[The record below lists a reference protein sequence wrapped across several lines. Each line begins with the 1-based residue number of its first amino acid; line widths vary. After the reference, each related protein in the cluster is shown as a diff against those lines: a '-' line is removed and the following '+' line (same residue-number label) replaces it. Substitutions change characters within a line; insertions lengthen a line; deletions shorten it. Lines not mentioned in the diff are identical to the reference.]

1 MPLAVAPTTATTGT
15 AAGGSARPWPGIDVG
30 GIWLVFQG
38 TDAERPEGTMTAP
51 IPEGRD
57 EQPLDVDQ
65 QVPDEHGSELPDG
78 HDPSAAEE
86 AVREENAETSF
97 PEPSQ

>member
-1 MPLAVAPTTATTGT
+1 
-15 AAGGSARPWPGIDVG
+15 
-30 GIWLVFQG
+30 
-38 TDAERPEGTMTAP
+38 MTAP

>member
-1 MPLAVAPTTATTGT
+1 
-15 AAGGSARPWPGIDVG
+15 
-30 GIWLVFQG
+30 
-38 TDAERPEGTMTAP
+38 MTAP

-57 EQPLDVDQ
+57 EQPLGADQ

-78 HDPSAAEE
+78 QAPSAAEE